1 MTIEIT
7 YNYINA
13 CICLLYSG
21 STATE
26 ERPNK
31 RRKDE
36 DEAGDHAKKPDVTT
50 NTSPGAVE
58 EVQVEHQQAQK
69 QQQAVTP
76 DDAADFMQHDAADF
90 MQHDAAAFTP
100 AEASLE
106 TLGDYPSAKLWRDA
120 RYSSVTE
127 DLFYGP
133 ARYSLQVN
141 SCLLL
146 TLRVVVCFSAL
157 WKEIRELH
165 EGLGKPGIMRVR
177 ISGQSSKFQ
186 VELPAITR
194 MHSHATYI
202 LSFAGRC

>member
-76 DDAADFMQHDAADF
+76 DDAADF